1 MADRETWTS
10 TSSPEPTLATGLDL
24 GVPRGPVVYLLVLE
38 GDTSTVFPLPVDGE
52 VVIGRGD
59 GVSLRLR
66 DQSISRAHARVT
78 CRGGQAEVADLGSQ
92 NGTRLNGDALIGTR
106 KLVSG
111 DAIAIGAITMVF
123 HSTAKTRASRAL
135 ISLEVL
141 RQRLEEEVDRAT
153 RGGRSLAVIAL
164 VADAARRPGG
174 VLDTVAIVRL
184 ADGQLRRA
192 DLIGQASAELFYAL
206 LPDVD
211 AAGGKTAAGHL
222 VRALYRDAPNIRA
235 GVAACPA
242 DGIDVDA
249 LLAGARAAAED
260 AAAGEVA
267 LASTTYR
274 TLDLGGRQAIVA
286 DAAMMRTFALVERLA
301 KSDLSVLVCGE
312 TGTGKD
318 VIASA
323 VHHGSARA
331 RGPMVTLNCAAVPES
346 LAESELFGHERGAF
360 SGAVTAKLGILEAGH
375 GGTVFLDEIG
385 ELPLAIQAKL
395 LRALETRR
403 ITRVG
408 DVASVE
414 SGSPSR
420 AAAAA
425 SAWASASGVWV
436 SPSVSIR
443 GSTTGRGVEARA
455 RTSAIPGTAS
465 PSNSLARP
473 KSSSL
478 TSPVSAS
485 IALAGLMSRWS
496 TPRRCAAASPRHRPI
511 AIGNSCAIATGR
523 RSLSRLW
530 PRTNS
535 DTRYGRPSSSPTRW
549 TSTTLG
555 CDSRA
560 AARASIR
567 NRWRATSL
575 RWTAA
580 MNFTAT
586 ARSSRVSWARNTWP
600 MPPRPSAWT
609 SRYSSNCSGGTQAD
623 VAAPTAAIKPRAA
636 SRRQGAPRRQY
647 AA

>member
-10 TSSPEPTLATGLDL
+10 TNSPEPTLATGLDL

-135 ISLEVL
+135 ISLEGL
-141 RQRLEEEVDRAT
+141 RARLEEEVDRAT

-164 VADAARRPGG
+164 VADAAKRPGG

-192 DLIGQASAELFYAL
+192 DVIGQASAELFYAL

-260 AAAGEVA
+260 ADAGEVA

-331 RGPMVTLNCAAVPES
+331 RGPMVTLNCAAVPET

-408 DVASVE
+408 DVAE
-414 SGSPSR
+414 R
-420 AAAAA
+420 AVDFRLVAATNRNLTDEVAAGRFRQDLLFRIGGATVWLPPLRDRPRELPILA
-425 SAWASASGVWV
+425 SAFLAEICARAGRPPMAISDEAMAALLAHPWPGNVREMRQVMDYVVAAYGDEREVAAWHVQDRLAGAGPAPSG
-436 SPSVSIR
+436 
-443 GSTTGRGVEARA
+443 ARPPA
-455 RTSAIPGTAS
+455 RTSTA
-465 PSNSLARP
+465 PMAA
-473 KSSSL
+473 
-478 TSPVSAS
+478 VSALGTGELPAAGS
-485 IALAGLMSRWS
+485 ATEPPAGGFRPIDEEIRELEKLRMGQALAVAQGNQTIAADLIKMPLRTFQAKAKAYGL
-496 TPRRCAAASPRHRPI
+496 RRK
-511 AIGNSCAIATGR
+511 
-523 RSLSRLW
+523 
-530 PRTNS
+530 
-535 DTRYGRPSSSPTRW
+535 D
-549 TSTTLG
+549 
-555 CDSRA
+555 
-560 AARASIR
+560 
-567 NRWRATSL
+567 
-575 RWTAA
+575 
-580 MNFTAT
+580 
-586 ARSSRVSWARNTWP
+586 
-600 MPPRPSAWT
+600 
-609 SRYSSNCSGGTQAD
+609 
-623 VAAPTAAIKPRAA
+623 K
-636 SRRQGAPRRQY
+636 
-647 AA
+647 